1 LRDSVIEYKS
11 TSDKQKREIILNEIE
26 YLLQIVRF
34 QTWDIA
40 YEMRLVEEP
49 GKFEQDR
56 LLKKYFEK
64 YSHTNALNKNH
75 LIIPLMLYLFV
86 NHNNNRSKST
96 LETSLNFMR
105 DSKEY
110 LKPGDFTKM
119 DNGSQRFITNTRFA
133 SLELRN
139 FGLLRSDKKHF
150 YKHWQLSPFGILI
163 AGQLYLEHSR
173 ELLQYLVREASNKS
187 AKLFADSILFKLT
200 QRVNEKNRFIDII
213 HQLLNEEVVAKYLD
227 LYSRKFISFSKRVSS
242 VLDESNRNRKEA
254 RKHLSN
260 YLDEINE
267 DEQFSQLAD
276 AIILKHDI
284 DINMSAIFKILY
296 K

>member
-1 LRDSVIEYKS
+1 
-11 TSDKQKREIILNEIE
+11 
-26 YLLQIVRF
+26 
-34 QTWDIA
+34 
-40 YEMRLVEEP
+40 
-49 GKFEQDR
+49 
-56 LLKKYFEK
+56 
-64 YSHTNALNKNH
+64 
-75 LIIPLMLYLFV
+75 
-86 NHNNNRSKST
+86 
-96 LETSLNFMR
+96 
-105 DSKEY
+105 
-110 LKPGDFTKM
+110 
-119 DNGSQRFITNTRFA
+119 
-133 SLELRN
+133 
-139 FGLLRSDKKHF
+139 
-150 YKHWQLSPFGILI
+150 
-163 AGQLYLEHSR
+163 
-173 ELLQYLVREASNKS
+173 LVREASNKS